1 MNHIGF
7 NFSQYNSYK
16 DVIAPHPSP
25 VKKRAT
31 PPPVNATDST
41 GARKSVSNSAP
52 TSRSSSFKKQTED
65 LPPVSPS
72 GAKGTWFGTS
82 KSLARANPQSAEGI
96 GEMFKEEIKKE
107 DEALEMLD
115 NVLMSEQEKEK
126 RAESKDAYS
135 AGKPTKP
142 VQRGAARES
151 YRNATAEEKPVIHT
165 STERSV
171 KEEDQETL
179 QYEKKVSTKSE
190 MKKKTELTHEE
201 VTHFFINEKIA
212 MFFGV
217 NSRCINLYFSF
228 LIMSNIFRS

>member
-1 MNHIGF
+1 
-7 NFSQYNSYK
+7 
-16 DVIAPHPSP
+16 
-25 VKKRAT
+25 
-31 PPPVNATDST
+31 
-41 GARKSVSNSAP
+41 
-52 TSRSSSFKKQTED
+52 
-65 LPPVSPS
+65 
-72 GAKGTWFGTS
+72 
-82 KSLARANPQSAEGI
+82 
-96 GEMFKEEIKKE
+96 MFKEEIKKE

-151 YRNATAEEKPVIHT
+151 YRNATAEEKPVIQT

-171 KEEDQETL
+171 KEEDQETF
-179 QYEKKVSTKSE
+179 QYEKKVPTKSE

-212 MFFGV
+212 LFFGV
-217 NSRCINLYFSF
+217 NPRCNNLYFPS
-228 LIMSNIFRS
+228 LIMSNILRR